1 MLDITE
7 ANLTINVKN
16 MDKSITFYESIG
28 FDLRSRWGN
37 HYAQVKAGGLTI
49 GLHPSE
55 KAPKEKGSGNM
66 SIGLKTDNIEKT
78 KAELEN
84 LKIKVKYRKEEGG
97 EFLHFKDPDGTE
109 LYFIKSK
116 W

>member
-1 MLDITE
+1 MITITE
-7 ANLTINVKN
+7 ANVTINIKN
-16 MDKSITFYESIG
+16 IDKTIIFYESIG

-37 HYAQVKAGGLTI
+37 HYAQMKAGGLVI
-49 GLHPSE
+49 GLHPTE
-55 KAPKEKGSGNM
+55 KELKVKGSGAV
-66 SIGLKTDNIEKT
+66 SIGLRTDNIEKT
-78 KAELEN
+78 KIELEK
-84 LKIKVKYRKEEGG
+84 LKIKYKYRQEDGG

>member
-1 MLDITE
+1 MLDIIE

-16 MDKSITFYESIG
+16 MDKSISFYESIG

-37 HYAQVKAGGLTI
+37 HYAQMKAPGLTLGI
-49 GLHPSE
+49 HPAS
-55 KAPKEKGSGNM
+55 KPATIKGSGSV
-66 SIGLKTDNIEKT
+66 SIGLRTDNIEKT
-78 KAELEN
+78 KAFLEQ
-84 LKIKVKYRKEEGG
+84 LKIKVKFRQEEGG
-97 EFLHFKDPDGTE
+97 DFLHFKDPDGTE